1 MSEDACS
8 MFRVLLHAGRF
19 KVIESKLYRYCIGGG
34 ISTRQYLSVD
44 EVCRGFGVFKE
55 LDALRILCEERSRQ
69 GIRPPSCAEDFF
81 AIVEDAGFSWIF
93 DRLKAPEE
101 QAVAFDVWR
110 REVGEIRLTSIL
122 HGLHSRKSR
131 ATADAARAIGELR
144 AIENSRSY
152 KIGRIATAPL
162 RMIAALFKSAGKK
175 RR

>member
-1 MSEDACS
+1 
-8 MFRVLLHAGRF
+8 
-19 KVIESKLYRYCIGGG
+19 
-34 ISTRQYLSVD
+34 
-44 EVCRGFGVFKE
+44 VFKE
-55 LDALRILCEERSRQ
+55 VDSLRKLCEERSRQ
-69 GIRPPSCAEDFF
+69 GVRPPSCAEDFF

-93 DRLKAPEE
+93 DRLKTPEE
-101 QAVAFDVWR
+101 QAVALDAWR
-110 REVGEIRLTSIL
+110 MEVGAIRFSSIL
-122 HGLHSRKSR
+122 YGLHSRMFR